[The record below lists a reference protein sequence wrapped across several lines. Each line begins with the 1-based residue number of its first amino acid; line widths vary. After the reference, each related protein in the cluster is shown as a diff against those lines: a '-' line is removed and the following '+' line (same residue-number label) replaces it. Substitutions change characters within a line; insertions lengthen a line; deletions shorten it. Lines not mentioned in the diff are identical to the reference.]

1 MAQIF
6 HRSANSLARFSILA
20 VVFILVALGG
30 ALSELQRSS
39 YVTRQHETF
48 VQTPPFSHQHHV
60 GGLGIDC
67 RYCHVSVEETNF
79 AGIPPTKTCMNC
91 HSQIWTNAPMLE
103 PVRESFRTG
112 NSLKWKRI
120 HDLPEFVYFDHG
132 IHVNKGVGC
141 NTCHGDVDNMPLMSQ
156 ANTLLMEWCLDCH
169 RAPEK
174 YIRPHQIVAERSGTL
189 EAYRQRVE
197 EDRRQGKQITEE
209 RDEGAIEREQS
220 EYALFNARD
229 QVFNVRYEPPSTAK
243 PITVRFM
250 RRSGH
255 EGKEETFTSQIALG
269 QALIKEYNIRSPQD
283 ITSCSTCHR

>member
-20 VVFILVALGG
+20 VVFILVAIGG

-39 YVTRQHETF
+39 YVTRQNEAR

-67 RYCHVSVEETNF
+67 RYCHTSVEQSNF

-103 PVRESFRTG
+103 PVRESFRSG
-112 NSLKWKRI
+112 KSLKWERV
-120 HDLPEFVYFDHG
+120 HDLPEFVYFDHS

-141 NTCHGDVDNMPLMSQ
+141 NTCHGDVDNMPLMLQ
-156 ANTLLMEWCLDCH
+156 ANSLLMEWCLDCH

-174 YIRPHQIVAERSGTL
+174 YIRPQQVVAERSGTL
-189 EAYRQRVE
+189 EAQKKLEPEHR
-197 EDRRQGKQITEE
+197 DR
-209 RDEGAIEREQS
+209 GAIEREQE
-220 EYALFNARD
+220 EYALFNARG
-229 QVFNVRYEPPSTAK
+229 QVFNVRYKPASTDN
-243 PITVRFM
+243 PITVRFA
-250 RRSGH
+250 RWKGH
-255 EGKEETFTSQIALG
+255 EGTEMTFTKQSELG
-269 QALIKEYNIRSPQD
+269 KALIQEYGIRSVAD

>member
-20 VVFILVALGG
+20 TVFILVAIGG
-30 ALSELQRSS
+30 ALTELQRSS
-39 YVTRQHETF
+39 YVTRQNEAH

-60 GGLGIDC
+60 AGLGIDC
-67 RYCHVSVEETNF
+67 RYCHTSVEDSNF

-103 PVRESFRTG
+103 PVRASFRTG
-112 NSLKWKRI
+112 HSLKWERV

-132 IHVNKGVGC
+132 IHINKGVGC
-141 NTCHGDVDNMPLMSQ
+141 NSCHGDVDNMPLMSQ

-174 YIRPHQIVAERSGTL
+174 FIRPKQIVAERSGTL
-189 EAYRQRVE
+189 EAYRQRLE
-197 EDRRQGKQITEE
+197 EE
-209 RDEGAIEREQS
+209 RKKGQKPEAEVDEARVEREQA
-220 EYALFNARD
+220 EFALYNARG
-229 QVFNVRYEPPSTAK
+229 QVFNVRYKPPSTFY
-243 PITVRFM
+243 PITVKFNRWK
-250 RRSGH
+250 GH
-255 EGKEETFTSQIALG
+255 EGEEVTFTDQRKLGEALK
-269 QALIKEYNIRSPQD
+269 QEYGLRSVAD